1 MLRINAHVQ
10 IPLHEIELT
19 AMRAQGAGGQN
30 VNKVSSAIH
39 LRFDIPNSSLSE
51 FYKARVLALDD
62 KRISNEGVLI
72 IKAQRHRT
80 QEKNRE
86 DALLRLQEIIV
97 DAIKVQK
104 PRRATKP
111 TFSSK
116 QKRMDGKTIR
126 SSIKARR
133 SSISLDE

>member
-1 MLRINAHVQ
+1 MLIINSHVH

-39 LRFDIPNSSLSE
+39 LRFDIHNSSLSE
-51 FYKARVLALDD
+51 FCKARLLALDD
-62 KRISNEGVLI
+62 KRISTEGVLI

-80 QEKNRE
+80 QEMNRA
-86 DALLRLQEIIV
+86 DALERLREIV
-97 DAIKVQK
+97 VEAIKIVK
-104 PRRATKP
+104 SRRPTKP
-111 TFSSK
+111 SYTSK

-126 SSIKARR
+126 STIKSARAKVT
-133 SSISLDE
+133 LE